1 MKKFIAIFLTCW
13 LALLSW
19 LPSVHAE
26 TFINANQ
33 LDAAAALAID
43 AKTGQILYS
52 QNINQKLPIASISK
66 LLTVM
71 VIEDEISQHQLSW
84 NTKVKINQKVAAIA
98 DDPEYSNV
106 SLTQGQSYTVS
117 DLVKAALIKSADG
130 ATVALA
136 GALGDS
142 TAQFNQKLQKKARQ
156 IGIKDAIIVNSVG
169 LTNSQLKDLAVK
181 NIDDNASLI
190 KRFGQSCFL
199 RSQTAIGNQLIQLL
213 RCRKTGIRAIAIG
226 MQHHR
231 YNAPILESCRADQTG
246 TGSI

>member
-13 LALLSW
+13 LTLLSW

-33 LDAAAALAID
+33 LDTAAALAID

-98 DDPEYSNV
+98 DDP
-106 SLTQGQSYTVS
+106 
-117 DLVKAALIKSADG
+117 
-130 ATVALA
+130 
-136 GALGDS
+136 
-142 TAQFNQKLQKKARQ
+142 
-156 IGIKDAIIVNSVG
+156 
-169 LTNSQLKDLAVK
+169 
-181 NIDDNASLI
+181 
-190 KRFGQSCFL
+190 
-199 RSQTAIGNQLIQLL
+199 
-213 RCRKTGIRAIAIG
+213 
-226 MQHHR
+226 
-231 YNAPILESCRADQTG
+231 
-246 TGSI
+246 

>member
-1 MKKFIAIFLTCW
+1 MKKIVTVFLTCW
-13 LALLSW
+13 LTLLSW
-19 LPSVHAE
+19 LPIAHAE
-26 TFINANQ
+26 TFLNVNQ
-33 LDAAAALAID
+33 LDASAALAID

-71 VIEDEISQHQLSW
+71 VIEDEINNHQLSW
-84 NTKVKINQKVAAIA
+84 NTKIKINQKVAAIA
-98 DDPEYSNV
+98 NDSEYSNV

-156 IGIKDAIIVNSVG
+156 IGIKE
-169 LTNSQLKDLAVK
+169 LKTSNRDCA
-181 NIDDNASLI
+181 
-190 KRFGQSCFL
+190 
-199 RSQTAIGNQLIQLL
+199 
-213 RCRKTGIRAIAIG
+213 
-226 MQHHR
+226 
-231 YNAPILESCRADQTG
+231 
-246 TGSI
+246 

>member
-84 NTKVKINQKVAAIA
+84 NTKVKINQKWL
-98 DDPEYSNV
+98 PLLMTLN
-106 SLTQGQSYTVS
+106 TQM
-117 DLVKAALIKSADG
+117 
-130 ATVALA
+130 
-136 GALGDS
+136 
-142 TAQFNQKLQKKARQ
+142 
-156 IGIKDAIIVNSVG
+156 SV
-169 LTNSQLKDLAVK
+169 
-181 NIDDNASLI
+181 
-190 KRFGQSCFL
+190 
-199 RSQTAIGNQLIQLL
+199 
-213 RCRKTGIRAIAIG
+213 
-226 MQHHR
+226 
-231 YNAPILESCRADQTG
+231 
-246 TGSI
+246 